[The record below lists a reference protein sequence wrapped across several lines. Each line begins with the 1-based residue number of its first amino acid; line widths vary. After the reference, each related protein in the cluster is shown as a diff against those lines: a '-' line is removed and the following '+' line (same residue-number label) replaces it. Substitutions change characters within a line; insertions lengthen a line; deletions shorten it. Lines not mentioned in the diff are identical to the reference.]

1 MIIKAI
7 SRSSGSQLTA
17 YLMQEHKADR
27 DQAELLELRGF
38 ATPDLKAALC
48 SVELEAEKTRC
59 KNPLYHVS
67 FRPDHGEHLTPE
79 QWQASIDKLEH
90 RLGLDG
96 QARAVVLHEHE
107 GEQHI
112 HVVWSRIDRENN
124 RALDL
129 SFDAEKRVEI
139 ARQIEREY
147 GLREL
152 APAHERTQES
162 LSRADCEQ
170 AKRQGRDLADI
181 RDTKEIIRDC
191 WARSD
196 NGESFETALDQANLV
211 LARGDTPRAPLVIV
225 DEYGKV
231 HGVARTLGEKKHT
244 VENRLADLDQ
254 TTLPSVAQA
263 KEYQAEQ
270 QRRHEQA
277 RADRA
282 REEAA
287 KAEREAAKKEAQP
300 AQDKTAVRAE
310 QQRQPV
316 APLDKTTDFFKNL
329 SEKVTRHTTEERTP
343 PKQERQQEAARRQA
357 AEHKARN
364 AQEPPEGRTNPEAK
378 TQAPEPEKIAIRA
391 GKALAGGSLELLGG
405 LGEKIIGPVTYE
417 GIKQVAAQDQKH
429 AYKGL
434 DAAAQDYS
442 RALTPEQKEQK
453 AQELDRAAAQAR
465 KASDSYREAAR
476 KAKPGA
482 ESRAALRAGY
492 RANFE
497 AKKAEQEAARLR
509 ETEQQRQEREER
521 EREEERR
528 RRKQRERE
536 R

>member
-7 SRSSGSQLTA
+7 SRSSGSQLAA

-112 HVVWSRIDRENN
+112 HVVWSRIDREKN

-139 ARQIEREY
+139 AREIEREY

-152 APAHERTQES
+152 APAHERSQEP

-181 RDTKEIIRDC
+181 REVKETIREC

-244 VENRLADLDQ
+244 VENRLADLDREA
-254 TTLPSVAQA
+254 LPSVAQA

-270 QRRHEQA
+270 ERQHEQA

-287 KAEREAAKKEAQP
+287 KAEREAAEKEAQP
-300 AQDKTAVRAE
+300 TQDKTAVRAE
-310 QQRQPV
+310 QQRQPEP
-316 APLDKTTDFFKNL
+316 PLDKTIDFFKNL
-329 SEKVTRHTTEERTP
+329 SEKVTRHEERAP
-343 PKQERQQEAARRQA
+343 PKQEQQQEVARQQA
-357 AEHKARN
+357 AEQTARN
-364 AQEPPEGRTNPEAK
+364 APEPQQSKTNPEAK
-378 TQAPEPEKIAIRA
+378 TRAPEPEKMAAKA
-391 GKALAGGSLELLGG
+391 GKALLSGGLELFGG
-405 LGEKIIGPVTYE
+405 IGTFVVGGVTREEIRTQAINHEKRTHNYLQE
-417 GIKQVAAQDQKH
+417 AA
-429 AYKGL
+429 
-434 DAAAQDYS
+434 
-442 RALTPEQKEQK
+442 EQ
-453 AQELDRAAAQAR
+453 L
-465 KASDSYREAAR
+465 REAAPEER
-476 KAKPGA
+476 AIKAERFQTAAHEATKAREGRA
-482 ESRAALRAGY
+482 EAVRNAPFDPDRYLSDRAYRAELRAEEERQREAE
-492 RANFE
+492 RARMT
-497 AKKAEQEAARLR
+497 AEE
-509 ETEQQRQEREER
+509 RQADDER
-521 EREEERR
+521 ERRR
-528 RRKQRERE
+528 QRERDE
-536 R
+536 RER